1 MVILALLIGLVAG
14 AAGVYAV
21 GAAPRARRPR
31 PGGPRGARRAT
42 RALAETE
49 GALAAERGAFDVR
62 VENAIKALSTEALRA
77 NANAFTEQAM
87 GRLGV
92 FVEPLQKS
100 LDKVELNVGL
110 LEQQRQR
117 AYGEIHKELEI
128 VRQNNEGLRTQT
140 GNLVSALRGNSQVRG
155 PVGRDPAAPRD
166 RDGRD
171 AVVLR
176 LRRAADDSGRRRPRA
191 PPRRDREAAG
201 REVDR
206 DRLEGVPRAATCRR
220 TRKGPTTP
228 SARPAWPTTH
238 GRCATTSRRSARR
251 RTGGSCQDTPEF
263 VVMFLHD
270 ESSWLAALDVD
281 PSLHELALSNNV
293 IPASPTNLIGL
304 LRAVHYGWQQE
315 TIAEGARQISDLG
328 RELYKRLSTM
338 GAHVSKLG
346 RSLDGAVKSYNETV
360 GSLERQVLPQ
370 ARRFEQHGITGIEP
384 PELVP
389 IDRQTRALSAQEL
402 IGDSTEGAIPLE
414 IRPGRRQ
421 RCVGTELGASGER
434 LQPLPRVRPVASR
447 NRPGTRFVYYRRAIN
462 PEERLKLSLA
472 RQIQ

>member
-14 AAGVYAV
+14 AAGVYLVALRQ
-21 GAAPRARRPR
+21 ARADRDQANRE
-31 PGGPRGARRAT
+31 AREAQL
-42 RALAETE
+42 ALAESD
-49 GALAAERGAFDVR
+49 GALAAERRAFDER
-62 VENAIKALSTEALRA
+62 LQTTIKALSTEALRE

-155 PVGRDPAAPRD
+155 QWGEIQLRRVIEMAGMLAYCDFDEQQSIPGEEGRILRPDVIVKLPGGKSIVIDSKVSLAGYLRAHEED
-166 RDGRD
+166 ADD
-171 AVVLR
+171 AV
-176 LRRAADDSGRRRPRA
+176 RAAGMADHARQ
-191 PPRRDREAAG
+191 
-201 REVDR
+201 V
-206 DRLEGVPRAATCRR
+206 R
-220 TRKGPTTP
+220 THIQTLGQKAYWRQL
-228 SARPAWPTTH
+228 
-238 GRCATTSRRSARR
+238 
-251 RTGGSCQDTPEF
+251 QDTPEF

-338 GAHVSKLG
+338 GAHVTKLG

-402 IGDSTEGAIPLE
+402 IGDAAEVEGPIPLE
-414 IRPGRRQ
+414 IR
-421 RCVGTELGASGER
+421 AADIS
-434 LQPLPRVRPVASR
+434 A
-447 NRPGTRFVYYRRAIN
+447 A
-462 PEERLKLSLA
+462 
-472 RQIQ
+472 